1 MFIKETFES
10 LLDQTFA
17 DWEAIVID
25 DGSTD
30 NSLEICQKFV
40 NADARFI
47 LKSRDREPKG
57 ASACRNIGLQIAKGD
72 FVIFLD
78 SDDLLSAHCIEK
90 RVEKINSGEFD
101 FIVFS
106 AGTFYSEINDSESIW
121 EPKKGNHLIQFLKHD
136 LPWTVMSSIWKRSF
150 LLKIN
155 GFNEKFPR
163 LQDVEMHI
171 RALLEKNVRYHTVS
185 TVDCYYR
192 IDNSRIIS
200 DFQSFVK
207 NYVVGT
213 EYFLNYF
220 YDRLLEKKMQKHIK
234 YLKVTLL
241 VIIGQLNNYYQS
253 GKIDQKWYKSH
264 IDFLMNTSIT
274 KKMLTF
280 NDLKVLNLY
289 SKGYSLKIN
298 KIKGYNYIFR
308 KLIQF

>member
-10 LLDQTFA
+10 LLNQTCA
-17 DWEAIVID
+17 DWEAIVVD

-30 NSLEICQKFV
+30 NSLEICQEFV
-40 NADARFI
+40 KADTRFTVR
-47 LKSRDREPKG
+47 SRDREPKG
-57 ASACRNIGLQIAKGD
+57 ASTCRNIGLKIAKGD

-78 SDDLLSAHCIEK
+78 SDDMLSAQCIEK
-90 RVEKINSGEFD
+90 RVEKITNGDYD
-101 FIVFS
+101 FIVCS
-106 AGTFYSEINDSESIW
+106 TGTFYSKINDSESIW

-136 LPWTVMSSIWKRSF
+136 LPWTIMSSIWKRSF

-171 RALLEKNVRYHTVS
+171 RALLEKDVKYETFS
-185 TVDCYYR
+185 IVDCYYR
-192 IDNSRIIS
+192 IDNSRIIT
-200 DFQSFVK
+200 DYPKFIE

-220 YDRLLEKKMQKHIK
+220 YDSLLEKNMQKHMN

-253 GKIDQKWYKSH
+253 GKIDQKSFQNH
-264 IDFLMNTSIT
+264 IDFLMNSSIT

-280 NDLKVLNLY
+280 NNVKVLNLY
-289 SKGYSLKIN
+289 NKGYRFKIN